1 MQAAALG
8 DDHGHDEPPNG
19 RAGRERMTEALDAV
33 VAADD
38 QAGAERAAALE
49 FGRDARL
56 QVEVALAGSPGAQRR
71 LERACRV
78 DCERR
83 EALLLGGL
91 EGEAQ
96 AGERV
101 SGVDAE
107 ARMPITR
114 QRRRRAAGEL
124 ARGCHQPC
132 VALEPLD
139 RLQREA
145 ATREIVLGGD
155 TRSLDVRGQSERV
168 AGRDDDP
175 HRARGRARLD
185 AILESGG
192 KPCDCARCRQDDRGC
207 AKIGE
212 QRTHLREL
220 RSDLCVGRAF
230 GSSERRD
237 DDGERCH
244 VHRPLSTRRCSAE
257 QNAIW

>member
-1 MQAAALG
+1 MPGRPDLAGQRVAAGEARGGSMQAAALG

-38 QAGAERAAALE
+38 QAGTERAAALE

-71 LERACRV
+71 LERACGI

-91 EGEAQ
+91 EGKAQ

-124 ARGCHQPC
+124 PRGCHQAC

-139 RLQREA
+139 RLQRAGRAPRDRARRRYAEP
-145 ATREIVLGGD
+145 R
-155 TRSLDVRGQSERV
+155 RSWSER
-168 AGRDDDP
+168 ARR
-175 HRARGRARLD
+175 RA
-185 AILESGG
+185 
-192 KPCDCARCRQDDRGC
+192 
-207 AKIGE
+207 
-212 QRTHLREL
+212 
-220 RSDLCVGRAF
+220 
-230 GSSERRD
+230 
-237 DDGERCH
+237 
-244 VHRPLSTRRCSAE
+244 
-257 QNAIW
+257 